1 MPRKKELIASQ
12 DLIGL
17 ATASLPFFI
26 RKMGPINQEQ
36 VATMEDAHRHNYHML
51 AIAIDGFSEHMID
64 MQPFTMQGGQMAL
77 IVSGQVHKAKPGYN
91 GSGYALA
98 FTADFVP
105 QLDIPVTLV
114 GPVTIPQPELAD
126 VLQLLAMMEREYMHQ
141 QAHTIAILQYGL
153 AILLQVLQRHSAD
166 AAPVS
171 NSIIL
176 RYQELL
182 SCHYLEWTKPA
193 QYAEAL
199 HISVDYLN
207 EVVQQYY
214 GQTASSL
221 ITARRVLEAKRLLS
235 HTNESVKEIAWHLK
249 FNEVSYFIRFF
260 KQHAGCTPTAF
271 RENNREMSTSDPE

>member
-1 MPRKKELIASQ
+1 MPRKKEFIASQ

-17 ATASLPFFI
+17 GSASLPFFI
-26 RKMGPINQEQ
+26 RKMGFVTREQ
-36 VATMEDAHRHNYHML
+36 VASMEDPHRHNYHML
-51 AIAIDGFSEHMID
+51 AIAIEGISEHMID
-64 MQPFTMQGGQMAL
+64 MQPFTIQTGQMAL
-77 IVSGQVHKAKPGYN
+77 IVSGQVHKAKPGYT

-98 FTADFVP
+98 FTSDFVP

-114 GPVTIPQPELAD
+114 GPVTIPEPEFTD
-126 VLQLLAMMEREYMHQ
+126 VLQLLAMMEREYGQQ
-141 QAHTIAILQYGL
+141 QAHSIPILQYGL

-166 AAPVS
+166 APPVS

-193 QYAEAL
+193 RYAEAL